1 MAPLVAVAGRTASAG
16 KVSRDAAT
24 FAGQRYLDAIIRA
37 GGEPVVITPRELA
50 LDAAKEV
57 MSTFDALLLMGGPDV
72 DPALYG
78 HEPHPRTYGVNALQ
92 DHFEMALLHA
102 ALLLEKPVLAVCRG
116 IQLVNVALGGTLHQH
131 IDDESNIAHKP
142 INFPDGEEFA
152 VHSVR
157 IAEGSHVH
165 RVIGANEIDVASFH
179 HQAIDALGEGLTAV
193 AWSSDGFIEAAEH
206 NTSWLLAVQW
216 HPEDTAASDPY
227 AQALY
232 DAVVGAVKSPSIAQR
247 NVRVITSPKG

>member
-37 GGEPVVITPRELA
+37 GGEPVVITPRELTS
-50 LDAAKEV
+50 DAAKEV
-57 MSTFDALLLMGGPDV
+57 TNSCDALLLMGGPDV

-78 HEPHPRTYGVNALQ
+78 YEPHPNTYGVNTLQ

-102 ALLLEKPVLAVCRG
+102 AMLLEKPVLAVCRG
-116 IQLVNVALGGTLHQH
+116 IQLVNVALGGTLYQH
-131 IDDESNIAHKP
+131 IDDDSDVAHKP
-142 INFPDGEEFA
+142 TNFPDGEEFT

-157 IAEGSHVH
+157 IAQGSHIH
-165 RVIGANEIDVASFH
+165 RVIGASEIDVASFH
-179 HQAIDALGEGLTAV
+179 HQAIDVLGAGLTAV
-193 AWSSDGFIEAAEH
+193 AWSSDGFIEAVEH

-216 HPEDTAASDPY
+216 HPEDTAAADPY

-247 NVRVITSPKG
+247 NVRVITSPNG

>member
-1 MAPLVAVAGRTASAG
+1 M
-16 KVSRDAAT
+16 
-24 FAGQRYLDAIIRA
+24 
-37 GGEPVVITPRELA
+37 
-50 LDAAKEV
+50 
-57 MSTFDALLLMGGPDV
+57 
-72 DPALYG
+72 
-78 HEPHPRTYGVNALQ
+78 
-92 DHFEMALLHA
+92 
-102 ALLLEKPVLAVCRG
+102 
-116 IQLVNVALGGTLHQH
+116 ALGGTLHQH

-142 INFPDGEEFA
+142 INFPDGEEFS

-193 AWSSDGFIEAAEH
+193 AWSSDGFIEAVEH

>member
-1 MAPLVAVAGRTASAG
+1 MTPLVAVAGRTVSAG

-24 FAGQRYLDAIIRA
+24 FAGQRYLDAILRA
-37 GGEPVVITPRELA
+37 GGEPVVITPRELTR
-50 LDAAKEV
+50 DAAKEV
-57 MSTFDALLLMGGPDV
+57 MSTCDALLLMGGPDV
-72 DPALYG
+72 DPALY
-78 HEPHPRTYGVNALQ
+78 ERESHPNTYGVNTLQ

-102 ALLLEKPVLAVCRG
+102 AMWLEKPVLAVCRG

-131 IDDESNIAHKP
+131 IDDDSNIAHKP
-142 INFPDGEEFA
+142 VNFPDGDEFA

-157 IAEGSHVH
+157 IAEGSQVH
-165 RVIGANEIDVASFH
+165 RVVGASEIDVASFH
-179 HQAIDALGEGLTAV
+179 HQAIDSLGTGLTAV
-193 AWSSDGFIEAAEH
+193 AWSSDGFIEAVEH
-206 NTSWLLAVQW
+206 NTSWLVAVQW
-216 HPEDTAASDPY
+216 HPEDTAAADPY